1 MKTDINLCGIIVPK
15 QHDKG
20 EIVLTLLKGVLE
32 PIGCGGTIEETY
44 P

>member
-1 MKTDINLCGIIVPK
+1 MINKAIKGIIVPK

-20 EIVLTLLKGVLE
+20 ESVLILLKGVLE
-32 PIGCGGTIEETY
+32 LIGCGGTIEETY

>member
-1 MKTDINLCGIIVPK
+1 MINKAIKGIIVPK

-20 EIVLTLLKGVLE
+20 ESVLTPLKGVLE
-32 PIGCGGTIEETY
+32 LIGCGGTIEETY